1 MKLIINSKHFND
13 VLVSIVK
20 ISFVDQISFSY
31 LSLYF
36 FYVIL
41 PLFISY
47 DLIFEGSKMTGKLK
61 VSWFV
66 QH

>member
-61 VSWFV
+61 VS
-66 QH
+66 